1 MATIKYKGEVFS
13 VKVNETVLDTLLNN
27 GIAVKNSCRSGVCQ
41 SCVLKAEKGSLTE
54 KSQQGLKDT
63 LKTQGYFLSCMSYP
77 ENDLE
82 IVSSTE
88 LQIPVTIIDKKM
100 LNSDVLY
107 IKLKYEKDFSF
118 YAGQFI
124 NLIRNDGLTRS
135 YSIASLPSEKSI
147 DLHIRILPSG
157 QMSNW
162 LSSNASLGEKLYIEG
177 PIGDC
182 FYSGDKKEQPL
193 LMVGT
198 GTGLAPLYGILCDAL
213 GQNHQGE
220 IHLFHGALNFSG
232 LYLIKELFLLA
243 EKYSNFYYYPSVLK
257 NEIEEVNQLN
267 QLNQEVKVG
276 AIDKLVFQ
284 TIKKMK
290 GWRAFLCGN
299 PELVYSLKKQLFLA
313 GVSLKEIYA
322 DAFLPSA
329 K

>member
-1 MATIKYKGEVFS
+1 MATIKYKEQVYS
-13 VKVNETVLDTLLNN
+13 VKANETVLETLLNN
-27 GIAVKNSCRSGVCQ
+27 GVAIKNSCRSGVCK
-41 SCVLKAEKGSLTE
+41 SCILKAEKGCLPE

-63 LKTQGYFLSCMSYP
+63 LKTQGYFLSCISYP
-77 ENDLE
+77 ETDLE
-82 IVSSTE
+82 ITTSTE

-100 LNSDVLY
+100 LNSDVLSV
-107 IKLKYEKDFSF
+107 KLKCEKEFNF

-135 YSIASLPSEKSI
+135 YSIANLPSENFI
-147 DLHIRILPSG
+147 DLHVRILPSG

-162 LSSNASLGEKLYIEG
+162 LSSKAKLGEKLYIEG

-213 GQNHQGE
+213 GQGHYGE
-220 IHLFHGALNFSG
+220 IHLFHGALNLKG

-243 EKYSNFYYYPSVLK
+243 ERYSNFYYYPSVLQDEK
-257 NEIEEVNQLN
+257 EQVNQLETK
-267 QLNQEVKVG
+267 LKVG
-276 AIDKLVFQ
+276 AVDKVVFQ